1 MPAHLLHGDSY
12 LVSRALKELQE
23 QVGPPEALEANS
35 HTLSG
40 SRTNLAEITTV
51 CNAMPFLA
59 EYRLVVVEGLLSQ
72 SEAREGRRRGDTS
85 SGRGTP
91 TGSGQGS
98 AGTGRSS
105 QSAWEELPHY
115 IEEEMP
121 PSTLLVFM
129 ESSLSRRNPLLQ
141 KLQPFVQVQELP
153 TPSGEGLARWVRNR
167 VTEKGAQITPGAI
180 RLLTQLVGGN
190 LRTVD
195 NELEKLTLYA
205 RERAIDEGDVRLLVS
220 HAREASIFSAVDA
233 LLEGRPAVALQL
245 MHRLRDDGAEFPYI
259 VAMIAR
265 QLRLTTLARD
275 LIDRNHGEKDIGSRL
290 GINRDFALRKT
301 VEQARKH
308 SPSSLEWLY
317 RSLLDADLAVKRGR
331 LEQDLALEL
340 LVSESSGLVAAS
352 GRHRQR

>member
-1 MPAHLLHGDSY
+1 MPVHLLHGDNF
-12 LVSRALKELQE
+12 LVSQALKELQG
-23 QVGPPEALEANS
+23 QVGPPEVLEANS

-40 SRTNLAEITTV
+40 SRINLAEMTTI

-72 SEAREGRRRGDTS
+72 AEPREGRRRPDTS
-85 SGRGTP
+85 ASRGAS
-91 TGSGQGS
+91 TGSG
-98 AGTGRSS
+98 RSS
-105 QSAWEELPHY
+105 RSAWEGLPHY

-121 PSTLLVFM
+121 PSTLLVFL
-129 ESSLSRRNPLLQ
+129 EGSLSKRNSLFQ
-141 KLQPFVQVQELP
+141 KLQPIAQVQELP

-167 VTEKGAQITPGAI
+167 VAEKGAQITPGAI

-190 LRTVD
+190 LRTAD

-205 RERAIDEGDVRLLVS
+205 RDRAIEEGDVRLLVS
-220 HAREASIFSAVDA
+220 QAREASIFSAVDA

-275 LIDRNHGEKDIGSRL
+275 LIDRNHGEKDIGNRL
-290 GINRDFALRKT
+290 GISRDFALRKT
-301 VEQARKH
+301 IEQSRKH
-308 SPSSLEWLY
+308 SRSSLEWLY
-317 RSLLDADLAVKRGR
+317 RSLLEADLAVKRGR

-340 LVSESSGLVAAS
+340 LVSESSGLVVAP
-352 GRHRQR
+352 GRRGQR

>member
-1 MPAHLLHGDSY
+1 M
-12 LVSRALKELQE
+12 
-23 QVGPPEALEANS
+23 GPPEVLEANS

-40 SRTNLAEITTV
+40 SRINLAEMTTI

-72 SEAREGRRRGDTS
+72 AEPREGRRRPDTS
-85 SGRGTP
+85 ASRGAS
-91 TGSGQGS
+91 TGSG
-98 AGTGRSS
+98 RSS
-105 QSAWEELPHY
+105 RSAWEGLPHY

-121 PSTLLVFM
+121 PSTLLVFL
-129 ESSLSRRNPLLQ
+129 EGSLSKRNSLFQ
-141 KLQPFVQVQELP
+141 KLQPIAQVQELP

-167 VTEKGAQITPGAI
+167 VAEKGAQITPGAI

-190 LRTVD
+190 LRTAD

-205 RERAIDEGDVRLLVS
+205 RDRAIEEGDVRLLVS
-220 HAREASIFSAVDA
+220 QAREASIFSAVDA

-275 LIDRNHGEKDIGSRL
+275 LIDRNHGEKDIGNRL
-290 GINRDFALRKT
+290 GISRDFALRKT
-301 VEQARKH
+301 IEQSRKH
-308 SPSSLEWLY
+308 SRSSLEWLY
-317 RSLLDADLAVKRGR
+317 RSLLEADLAVKRGR

-340 LVSESSGLVAAS
+340 LVSESSGLVVAP
-352 GRHRQR
+352 GRRGQR

>member
-23 QVGPPEALEANS
+23 QIGPPEALEANS

-72 SEAREGRRRGDTS
+72 SEAREARTRGGTS

-91 TGSGQGS
+91 TGSG
-98 AGTGRSS
+98 RSS
-105 QSAWEELPHY
+105 QSAWEELPRY
-115 IEEEMP
+115 IQEEMP

-129 ESSLSRRNPLLQ
+129 EGSLSRRNPLLQ
-141 KLQPFVQVQELP
+141 KLQPVVQVQELP

-205 RERAIDEGDVRLLVS
+205 RERAIEEGDVRLLVS
-220 HAREASIFSAVDA
+220 QAREASIFSAVDA

-275 LIDRNHGEKDIGSRL
+275 LIDRKYGEKDIGSRL

-308 SPSSLEWLY
+308 SPSTLEWLY
-317 RSLLDADLAVKRGR
+317 RSLLDADLAVKLGR

-340 LVSESSGLVAAS
+340 LVSESAGLVAAS
-352 GRHRQR
+352 GRRRQR

>member
-1 MPAHLLHGDSY
+1 MPVHLLHGDNF
-12 LVSRALKELQE
+12 LVSQALKELQG
-23 QVGPPEALEANS
+23 QVGPPEVLEANS

-40 SRTNLAEITTV
+40 SRINLAEMTTI

-72 SEAREGRRRGDTS
+72 AEPREGRRRADAS
-85 SGRGTP
+85 ASRGAS
-91 TGSGQGS
+91 TGSG
-98 AGTGRSS
+98 RSS
-105 QSAWEELPHY
+105 RSAWEGLPHY

-121 PSTLLVFM
+121 PSTLLVFL
-129 ESSLSRRNPLLQ
+129 EGSLSKRNSLFQ
-141 KLQPFVQVQELP
+141 KLQPIAQVQELP

-167 VTEKGAQITPGAI
+167 VAEKGAQITPGAI

-190 LRTVD
+190 LRTAD

-205 RERAIDEGDVRLLVS
+205 RDRAIEEGDVRLLVS
-220 HAREASIFSAVDA
+220 QAREASIFSAVDA

-275 LIDRNHGEKDIGSRL
+275 LIDRNHGEKDIGNRL
-290 GINRDFALRKT
+290 GISRDFALRKT
-301 VEQARKH
+301 VEQSRKH
-308 SPSSLEWLY
+308 SRSSLEWLY
-317 RSLLDADLAVKRGR
+317 RSLLEADLAVKRGR

-340 LVSESSGLVAAS
+340 LVSESSGLVAAL
-352 GRHRQR
+352 GRRGQR

>member
-1 MPAHLLHGDSY
+1 M
-12 LVSRALKELQE
+12 
-23 QVGPPEALEANS
+23 GPPEVLEANS

-40 SRTNLAEITTV
+40 SRIDLSEITTI

-72 SEAREGRRRGDTS
+72 AEPREGRRRPDTSASRGTSTS
-85 SGRGTP
+85 SGR
-91 TGSGQGS
+91 
-98 AGTGRSS
+98 RS
-105 QSAWEELPHY
+105 QANWEGLPRY

-121 PSTLLVFM
+121 PSTLLVFL
-129 ESSLSRRNPLLQ
+129 EGSLSKRNPLFQ
-141 KLQPFVQVQELP
+141 KLQPIARVQEFPAL
-153 TPSGEGLARWVRNR
+153 SGENLARWVRNR
-167 VTEKGAQITPGAI
+167 VAEKGAQITPGAI
-180 RLLTQLVGGN
+180 RLLTQFVGGN
-190 LRTVD
+190 LRAVD

-205 RERAIDEGDVRLLVS
+205 VNRAIEEGDVRLLVS
-220 HAREASIFSAVDA
+220 QTREASVFSAVDA

-245 MHRLRDDGAEFPYI
+245 MHRLRDDGAEFPYL

-275 LIDRNHGEKDIGSRL
+275 LLDRKHGEKDIGDRL

-301 VEQARKH
+301 IEQARKH

-317 RSLLDADLAVKRGR
+317 RSLLEADLAVKRGR

-340 LVSESSGLVAAS
+340 LVSESSGLVAAA
-352 GRHRQR
+352 GRRRQR

>member
-23 QVGPPEALEANS
+23 QIGPPEALEANS
-35 HTLSG
+35 HTISG

-72 SEAREGRRRGDTS
+72 SEAREGRRRGNTS
-85 SGRGTP
+85 TGGGTPAGSGRN
-91 TGSGQGS
+91 
-98 AGTGRSS
+98 S
-105 QSAWEELPHY
+105 QSAWDELPRY

-141 KLQPFVQVQELP
+141 KLQPVVHAQELP

-180 RLLTQLVGGN
+180 SLLTQLVGGN

-205 RERAIDEGDVRLLVS
+205 RDRAIEEGDVQLLVS
-220 HAREASIFSAVDA
+220 QAREASIFSAVDA
-233 LLEGRPAVALQL
+233 LLEGRPAIALQL

-352 GRHRQR
+352 GKRRQR